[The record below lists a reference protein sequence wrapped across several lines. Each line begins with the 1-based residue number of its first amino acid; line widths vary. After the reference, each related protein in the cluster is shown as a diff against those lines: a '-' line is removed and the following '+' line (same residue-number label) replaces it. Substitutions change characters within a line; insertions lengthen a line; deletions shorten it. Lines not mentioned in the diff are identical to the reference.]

1 MDKNKVKTIRISVL
15 VAVFL
20 VAILVGKFVDYNFY
34 FALAM
39 YGVIYIASAYDILY
53 KAGRNISRGKIFD
66 ENFLM
71 TVASLGAFILG
82 IVEHSGD
89 FAESVAVILFYQVGE
104 LFQDYAVGKSRKS
117 ISSLMDIRPDTARVL
132 RNGVQTEVYPEEVT
146 VGESVFVIAGEKI
159 PLDGTV
165 VNGHG
170 NLNTCALTGESAPV
184 FVKEGDAVMSG
195 TIAMD
200 GNLEIKV
207 EKEFYDSTVSKIL
220 DMVENASG
228 KKAKTENFISTF
240 AKYYTPFVVFSALA
254 LAIIPSLIFGLAN
267 GDWQWAIWIKRAL
280 TFLVVSCPCALV
292 ISIPLGFFGGIGGA
306 SSKGILIKG
315 ANYIEQLNKVNGIFF
330 DKTGTLTTGEFSV
343 SGVYPED
350 KREEVLKYAAICEA
364 HSSHPIA
371 VGIVK
376 AYKGEIP
383 SGYQIEEIAGKGV
396 KATKRNEGI
405 LVRNVD
411 SAHPI
416 AEGTD
421 KAYKG
426 EIPSDYQIEEI
437 AGKDVKAT
445 KDNEEILVG
454 NVDLLRDANI
464 DFETGNND
472 KTAVYIAINGVY
484 LGVIEV
490 ADTVKADAK
499 PTIDELKKHG
509 VKVAMLTGDNER
521 AAKRVAD
528 ELGIDEYYAKLLP
541 QDKLKIVDE
550 KIANKKPNDVY
561 AFVGDGIND
570 APVLMRADVGVSM
583 GGVGSDSAIE
593 ASDVVLMRDNISD
606 IVKAKKIARKT
617 MSIVIENIVFA
628 LGVKAA
634 VLILS
639 AVGIASM
646 WLAVFA
652 DVGVAVLAILNSMR
666 ALRNK

>member
-396 KATKRNEGI
+396 KATKG
-405 LVRNVD
+405 
-411 SAHPI
+411 
-416 AEGTD
+416 G
-421 KAYKG
+421 
-426 EIPSDYQIEEI
+426 
-437 AGKDVKAT
+437 
-445 KDNEEILVG
+445 EEILVG
-454 NVDLLRDANI
+454 NADLLRGANV
-464 DFETGNND
+464 DFETGNNN
-472 KTAVYIAINGVY
+472 KTSVYIAINGVY

-499 PTIDELKKHG
+499 STIDELKKHG

-593 ASDVVLMRDNISD
+593 ASDVVLMHDNISD

-639 AVGIASM
+639 AVGIANM

>member
-159 PLDGTV
+159 PLDGMV

-376 AYKGEIP
+376 AYKGEIS

-396 KATKRNEGI
+396 KATKDG
-405 LVRNVD
+405 
-411 SAHPI
+411 
-416 AEGTD
+416 
-421 KAYKG
+421 
-426 EIPSDYQIEEI
+426 
-437 AGKDVKAT
+437 
-445 KDNEEILVG
+445 EEILVG
-454 NVDLLRDANI
+454 NADLLRGANV
-464 DFETGNND
+464 DFKTGNND
-472 KTAVYIAINGVY
+472 KTSVYIAINGVY

-521 AAKRVAD
+521 AAKRVAT

-593 ASDVVLMRDNISD
+593 ASDVVLMHDNISD

-639 AVGIASM
+639 AVGIANM

>member
-254 LAIIPSLIFGLAN
+254 LAIIPSLIFGLSN

-396 KATKRNEGI
+396 KATKG
-405 LVRNVD
+405 
-411 SAHPI
+411 
-416 AEGTD
+416 G
-421 KAYKG
+421 
-426 EIPSDYQIEEI
+426 
-437 AGKDVKAT
+437 
-445 KDNEEILVG
+445 EEILVG
-454 NVDLLRDANI
+454 NADLLRGANI

-472 KTAVYIAINGVY
+472 KTSVYIAINGVY

-550 KIANKKPNDVY
+550 KIANKKSNDVY

-593 ASDVVLMRDNISD
+593 ASDVVLMHDNISD

-639 AVGIASM
+639 AIGIASM

>member
-1 MDKNKVKTIRISVL
+1 MWGYKSIIMDKNKVKTIRISVL
-15 VAVFL
+15 VAIFL

-396 KATKRNEGI
+396 KATKG
-405 LVRNVD
+405 
-411 SAHPI
+411 
-416 AEGTD
+416 G
-421 KAYKG
+421 
-426 EIPSDYQIEEI
+426 
-437 AGKDVKAT
+437 
-445 KDNEEILVG
+445 EEILVG
-454 NVDLLRDANI
+454 NADLLRDANV

-472 KTAVYIAINGVY
+472 KTSVYIAINGVY

-593 ASDVVLMRDNISD
+593 ASDVVLMHDNISD

>member
-15 VAVFL
+15 VAIFL

-132 RNGVQTEVYPEEVT
+132 RDGVQTEVYPEEVT

-195 TIAMD
+195 TIALD

-254 LAIIPSLIFGLAN
+254 LAIIPSLILGLSN

-396 KATKRNEGI
+396 KATKG
-405 LVRNVD
+405 
-411 SAHPI
+411 
-416 AEGTD
+416 G
-421 KAYKG
+421 
-426 EIPSDYQIEEI
+426 
-437 AGKDVKAT
+437 
-445 KDNEEILVG
+445 EEILVG
-454 NVDLLRDANI
+454 NADLLRGANV

-472 KTAVYIAINGVY
+472 KTSVYIAINGVY

-521 AAKRVAD
+521 AAKRVAT

-593 ASDVVLMRDNISD
+593 ASDVVLMHDNISD

-639 AVGIASM
+639 AVGIANM

>member
-396 KATKRNEGI
+396 KATKDG
-405 LVRNVD
+405 
-411 SAHPI
+411 
-416 AEGTD
+416 
-421 KAYKG
+421 
-426 EIPSDYQIEEI
+426 
-437 AGKDVKAT
+437 
-445 KDNEEILVG
+445 EEILVG
-454 NVDLLRDANI
+454 NADLLRGANV

-472 KTAVYIAINGVY
+472 KTSVYIAINGVY

-593 ASDVVLMRDNISD
+593 ASDVVLMHDNISD

-617 MSIVIENIVFA
+617 RSIVIENIVFA

-639 AVGIASM
+639 AVGIANM

>member
-39 YGVIYIASAYDILY
+39 YGIIYIASAYDILY

-396 KATKRNEGI
+396 KATKDG
-405 LVRNVD
+405 
-411 SAHPI
+411 
-416 AEGTD
+416 
-421 KAYKG
+421 
-426 EIPSDYQIEEI
+426 
-437 AGKDVKAT
+437 
-445 KDNEEILVG
+445 EEILVG
-454 NVDLLRDANI
+454 NADLLRGANV
-464 DFETGNND
+464 DFKTGNND
-472 KTAVYIAINGVY
+472 KTSVYIAINGVY

-593 ASDVVLMRDNISD
+593 ASDVVLMHDNISD

-639 AVGIASM
+639 AVGIANM

>member
-1 MDKNKVKTIRISVL
+1 MSKLKIKVIRISVC
-15 VAVFL
+15 VASFIAVFVIDKVL
-20 VAILVGKFVDYNFY
+20 KYNFY
-34 FALAM
+34 LALGL
-39 YGVIYIASAYDILY
+39 YGAIYIASAYDVLY
-53 KAGRNISRGKIFD
+53 KAVRNIAHGKVFD

-71 TVASLGAFILG
+71 TIASLGAFILG

-89 FAESVAVILFYQVGE
+89 FAEAVAVILFYQVGE

-132 RNGVQTEVYPEEVT
+132 REGEKTEVYPEEVKI
-146 VGESVFVIAGEKI
+146 GESVFVQAGEKI

-165 VNGHG
+165 VSGHG

-184 FVKEGDAVMSG
+184 FVKEGDAVLSG
-195 TIAMD
+195 TIALD
-200 GNLEIKV
+200 GNLEIKA

-228 KKAKTENFISTF
+228 KKAKTENFISVF
-240 AKYYTPFVVFSALA
+240 AKYYTPFVVFAALA
-254 LAIIPSLIFGLAN
+254 LAFIPTIISGATGNGWTWGL
-267 GDWQWAIWIKRAL
+267 WIKRAL

-343 SGVYPED
+343 AGVYPEN
-350 KREEVLKYAAICEA
+350 KREEILKYATVCES
-364 HSSHPIA
+364 HSNHPIA

-376 AYKGEIP
+376 AYSGEVP
-383 SGYQIEEIAGKGV
+383 EGYEIEEVAGKGI
-396 KATKRNEGI
+396 KAE
-405 LVRNVD
+405 
-411 SAHPI
+411 
-416 AEGTD
+416 
-421 KAYKG
+421 KAG
-426 EIPSDYQIEEI
+426 EKII
-437 AGKDVKAT
+437 
-445 KDNEEILVG
+445 VG
-454 NVDLLRDANI
+454 NAELLKSENVAFDVANT
-464 DFETGNND
+464 DGT
-472 KTAVYIAINGVY
+472 TVYVAVNGEFVGY
-484 LGVIEV
+484 IEV
-490 ADTVKADAK
+490 VDTVKTDAK
-499 PTIDELKKHG
+499 QAIDDLKKQG

-521 AAKRVAD
+521 SAKRVAE
-528 ELGIDEYYAKLLP
+528 ELGIDEYYSKLLP
-541 QDKLKIVDE
+541 QDKLKIVEE
-550 KIANKKPNDVY
+550 KIEAKQRGDVY

-593 ASDVVLMRDNISD
+593 ASDVVLMHDNLSD
-606 IVKAKKIARKT
+606 IVKAKRIARKT
-617 MSIVIENIVFA
+617 MRIVIENIVFA
-628 LGVKAA
+628 LGVKAI

-639 AVGIASM
+639 ALGITGM

-652 DVGVAVLAILNSMR
+652 DVGVAMLAIFNSMR

>member
-53 KAGRNISRGKIFD
+53 KACRNISRGKIFD

-396 KATKRNEGI
+396 KATKG
-405 LVRNVD
+405 
-411 SAHPI
+411 
-416 AEGTD
+416 G
-421 KAYKG
+421 
-426 EIPSDYQIEEI
+426 
-437 AGKDVKAT
+437 
-445 KDNEEILVG
+445 EEILVG
-454 NVDLLRDANI
+454 NADLLRGANV

-472 KTAVYIAINGVY
+472 KTSVYIAINGVY

-550 KIANKKPNDVY
+550 KIANKKSNDVY

-593 ASDVVLMRDNISD
+593 ASDVVLMHDNISD

-617 MSIVIENIVFA
+617 MGIVIENIVFA

-639 AVGIASM
+639 AVGIANM

>member
-350 KREEVLKYAAICEA
+350 KREEILKYAAICEA

-396 KATKRNEGI
+396 KATKG
-405 LVRNVD
+405 
-411 SAHPI
+411 
-416 AEGTD
+416 G
-421 KAYKG
+421 
-426 EIPSDYQIEEI
+426 
-437 AGKDVKAT
+437 
-445 KDNEEILVG
+445 EEILVG
-454 NVDLLRDANI
+454 NADLLRGANV
-464 DFETGNND
+464 DFKTGNND
-472 KTAVYIAINGVY
+472 KTSVYIAINGVY

-490 ADTVKADAK
+490 ADIVKADAK

-593 ASDVVLMRDNISD
+593 ASDVVLMHDNISD

-639 AVGIASM
+639 AVGIANM

-666 ALRNK
+666 ALKNK

>member
-254 LAIIPSLIFGLAN
+254 LAIIPSLIFGLSN

-396 KATKRNEGI
+396 KATKG
-405 LVRNVD
+405 
-411 SAHPI
+411 
-416 AEGTD
+416 G
-421 KAYKG
+421 
-426 EIPSDYQIEEI
+426 
-437 AGKDVKAT
+437 
-445 KDNEEILVG
+445 EEILVG
-454 NVDLLRDANI
+454 NADLLNGANV

-472 KTAVYIAINGVY
+472 KTSVYIAINGVY

-593 ASDVVLMRDNISD
+593 ASDVVLMHDNISD

-639 AVGIASM
+639 AVGIANM

>member
-1 MDKNKVKTIRISVL
+1 M
-15 VAVFL
+15 
-20 VAILVGKFVDYNFY
+20 AI
-34 FALAM
+34 
-39 YGVIYIASAYDILY
+39 
-53 KAGRNISRGKIFD
+53 
-66 ENFLM
+66 
-71 TVASLGAFILG
+71 
-82 IVEHSGD
+82 
-89 FAESVAVILFYQVGE
+89 
-104 LFQDYAVGKSRKS
+104 GKSRKS

-132 RNGVQTEVYPEEVT
+132 RDGVQTEVYPEEVT

-195 TIAMD
+195 TIALD

-254 LAIIPSLIFGLAN
+254 LAIIPSLILGLSN

-396 KATKRNEGI
+396 KATKDG
-405 LVRNVD
+405 
-411 SAHPI
+411 
-416 AEGTD
+416 
-421 KAYKG
+421 
-426 EIPSDYQIEEI
+426 
-437 AGKDVKAT
+437 
-445 KDNEEILVG
+445 EEILVG
-454 NVDLLRDANI
+454 NADLLRGANV

-472 KTAVYIAINGVY
+472 KTSVYIAINGVY

-521 AAKRVAD
+521 AAKRVAT

-593 ASDVVLMRDNISD
+593 ASDVVLMHDNISD

>member
-396 KATKRNEGI
+396 KATKDG
-405 LVRNVD
+405 
-411 SAHPI
+411 
-416 AEGTD
+416 
-421 KAYKG
+421 
-426 EIPSDYQIEEI
+426 
-437 AGKDVKAT
+437 
-445 KDNEEILVG
+445 EEILVG
-454 NVDLLRDANI
+454 NADLLRGANV

-472 KTAVYIAINGVY
+472 KTSVYIAINGVY

-490 ADTVKADAK
+490 TDTVKADAK

-593 ASDVVLMRDNISD
+593 ASDVVLMHDNISD

-639 AVGIASM
+639 AVGIANM

>member
-53 KAGRNISRGKIFD
+53 KAGRNISRGKVFD

-71 TVASLGAFILG
+71 TVASLGAFVLG

-104 LFQDYAVGKSRKS
+104 LFQNYAVGKSRKS

-195 TIAMD
+195 TIALD

-396 KATKRNEGI
+396 KATKG
-405 LVRNVD
+405 
-411 SAHPI
+411 
-416 AEGTD
+416 G
-421 KAYKG
+421 
-426 EIPSDYQIEEI
+426 
-437 AGKDVKAT
+437 
-445 KDNEEILVG
+445 EEILVG
-454 NVDLLRDANI
+454 NADLLRGANV

-550 KIANKKPNDVY
+550 KTANKKPNDVY

-593 ASDVVLMRDNISD
+593 ASDVVLMHDNISD

-639 AVGIASM
+639 AVGIANM

>member
-15 VAVFL
+15 VAIFL

-254 LAIIPSLIFGLAN
+254 LAIIPSLIFGLSN

-396 KATKRNEGI
+396 KATKDG
-405 LVRNVD
+405 
-411 SAHPI
+411 
-416 AEGTD
+416 
-421 KAYKG
+421 
-426 EIPSDYQIEEI
+426 
-437 AGKDVKAT
+437 
-445 KDNEEILVG
+445 EEILVG
-454 NVDLLRDANI
+454 NADLLRGANV
-464 DFETGNND
+464 DFKTGNND
-472 KTAVYIAINGVY
+472 KTSVYIAINGVY

-593 ASDVVLMRDNISD
+593 ASDVVLMHDNISD

-639 AVGIASM
+639 AVGIANM

>member
-82 IVEHSGD
+82 IVKHSGD

-146 VGESVFVIAGEKI
+146 LGESVFVIAGEKI

-350 KREEVLKYAAICEA
+350 KREEVLKCAAICEA

-396 KATKRNEGI
+396 KATKG
-405 LVRNVD
+405 
-411 SAHPI
+411 
-416 AEGTD
+416 G
-421 KAYKG
+421 
-426 EIPSDYQIEEI
+426 
-437 AGKDVKAT
+437 
-445 KDNEEILVG
+445 EEILVG
-454 NVDLLRDANI
+454 NADLLRGANV

-472 KTAVYIAINGVY
+472 KTSVYIAINGVY

-490 ADTVKADAK
+490 TDTVKADAK

-521 AAKRVAD
+521 AAKRVAT

-593 ASDVVLMRDNISD
+593 ASDVVLMHDNISD

-639 AVGIASM
+639 AVGIANM

>member
-53 KAGRNISRGKIFD
+53 KAGRNISRGKVFD

-254 LAIIPSLIFGLAN
+254 LAIIPSLIFGLSN

-396 KATKRNEGI
+396 KATKG
-405 LVRNVD
+405 
-411 SAHPI
+411 
-416 AEGTD
+416 G
-421 KAYKG
+421 
-426 EIPSDYQIEEI
+426 
-437 AGKDVKAT
+437 
-445 KDNEEILVG
+445 EEILVG
-454 NVDLLRDANI
+454 NADLLRGANV

-472 KTAVYIAINGVY
+472 KTSVYIAINGVY

-593 ASDVVLMRDNISD
+593 ASDVVLMHDNISD

-639 AVGIASM
+639 AVGIANM

-666 ALRNK
+666 ALKN

>member
-195 TIAMD
+195 TIALD

-396 KATKRNEGI
+396 KATKDG
-405 LVRNVD
+405 
-411 SAHPI
+411 
-416 AEGTD
+416 
-421 KAYKG
+421 
-426 EIPSDYQIEEI
+426 
-437 AGKDVKAT
+437 
-445 KDNEEILVG
+445 EEILVG
-454 NVDLLRDANI
+454 NADLLRGANV

-472 KTAVYIAINGVY
+472 KTSVYIAINGVY

-593 ASDVVLMRDNISD
+593 ASDVVLMHDNISD

-639 AVGIASM
+639 AVGIANM

>member
-53 KAGRNISRGKIFD
+53 KAGRNISRGKVFD

-71 TVASLGAFILG
+71 TVASLGAFVLG

-104 LFQDYAVGKSRKS
+104 LFQNYAVGKSRKS

-195 TIAMD
+195 TIALD

-254 LAIIPSLIFGLAN
+254 LAIIPSLIFGLSN

-396 KATKRNEGI
+396 KATKG
-405 LVRNVD
+405 
-411 SAHPI
+411 
-416 AEGTD
+416 G
-421 KAYKG
+421 
-426 EIPSDYQIEEI
+426 
-437 AGKDVKAT
+437 
-445 KDNEEILVG
+445 EEILVG
-454 NVDLLRDANI
+454 NADLLRGANV

-472 KTAVYIAINGVY
+472 KTSVYIAINGVY

-639 AVGIASM
+639 AVGIANM

>member
-146 VGESVFVIAGEKI
+146 LGESVFVIAGEKI

-396 KATKRNEGI
+396 KATKG
-405 LVRNVD
+405 
-411 SAHPI
+411 
-416 AEGTD
+416 G
-421 KAYKG
+421 
-426 EIPSDYQIEEI
+426 
-437 AGKDVKAT
+437 
-445 KDNEEILVG
+445 EEILVG
-454 NVDLLRDANI
+454 NADLLMGANV

-472 KTAVYIAINGVY
+472 KTSVYIAINGVY

-521 AAKRVAD
+521 AAKRVAT

-593 ASDVVLMRDNISD
+593 ASDVVLMHDNISD

-639 AVGIASM
+639 AVGIANM

>member
-20 VAILVGKFVDYNFY
+20 VATIVGKFVDYNFY
-34 FALAM
+34 LALAM

-184 FVKEGDAVMSG
+184 FVREGDAVMSG

-240 AKYYTPFVVFSALA
+240 ARYYTPFVVFSALA

-376 AYKGEIP
+376 AYKGEIQ

-396 KATKRNEGI
+396 KATKG
-405 LVRNVD
+405 
-411 SAHPI
+411 
-416 AEGTD
+416 G
-421 KAYKG
+421 
-426 EIPSDYQIEEI
+426 
-437 AGKDVKAT
+437 
-445 KDNEEILVG
+445 EEILVG
-454 NVDLLRDANI
+454 NADLLRGANV

-472 KTAVYIAINGVY
+472 KTSVYIAINGVY

-521 AAKRVAD
+521 AAKKVAT

-593 ASDVVLMRDNISD
+593 ASDVVLMHDNISD

-639 AVGIASM
+639 AVGIANM

-666 ALRNK
+666 ALKNK

>member
-396 KATKRNEGI
+396 KATKG
-405 LVRNVD
+405 
-411 SAHPI
+411 
-416 AEGTD
+416 G
-421 KAYKG
+421 
-426 EIPSDYQIEEI
+426 
-437 AGKDVKAT
+437 
-445 KDNEEILVG
+445 EEILVG
-454 NVDLLRDANI
+454 NADLLRGANV

-472 KTAVYIAINGVY
+472 KTSVYIAINGVY

-550 KIANKKPNDVY
+550 KIAHKKPNDVY

-593 ASDVVLMRDNISD
+593 ASDVVLMHDNISD

>member
-1 MDKNKVKTIRISVL
+1 MWGYKSIIMDKNKVKTIRISVL
-15 VAVFL
+15 VAIFL

-132 RNGVQTEVYPEEVT
+132 RNGLQTEVYPEEVT

-195 TIAMD
+195 TIALD

-396 KATKRNEGI
+396 KATKDG
-405 LVRNVD
+405 
-411 SAHPI
+411 
-416 AEGTD
+416 
-421 KAYKG
+421 
-426 EIPSDYQIEEI
+426 
-437 AGKDVKAT
+437 
-445 KDNEEILVG
+445 EEILVG
-454 NVDLLRDANI
+454 NADLLRGANV
-464 DFETGNND
+464 DFKTGNND
-472 KTAVYIAINGVY
+472 KTSVYIAINGVY

-521 AAKRVAD
+521 AAKRVAT

-593 ASDVVLMRDNISD
+593 ASDVVLMHDNISD

-639 AVGIASM
+639 AVGIANM

>member
-15 VAVFL
+15 VAIFL

-165 VNGHG
+165 LNGHG

-254 LAIIPSLIFGLAN
+254 LAIIPSLIFGLSN

-376 AYKGEIP
+376 AYKNEIP

-396 KATKRNEGI
+396 KATKG
-405 LVRNVD
+405 
-411 SAHPI
+411 
-416 AEGTD
+416 G
-421 KAYKG
+421 
-426 EIPSDYQIEEI
+426 
-437 AGKDVKAT
+437 
-445 KDNEEILVG
+445 EEILVG
-454 NVDLLRDANI
+454 NADLLRGANV
-464 DFETGNND
+464 DFKTGNND

-490 ADTVKADAK
+490 TDTVKADAK

-593 ASDVVLMRDNISD
+593 ASDVVLMHDNISD

-639 AVGIASM
+639 AVGIANM

>member
-104 LFQDYAVGKSRKS
+104 LFQDYAVGRSRKS

-254 LAIIPSLIFGLAN
+254 LAIIPSLIFGLSN

-396 KATKRNEGI
+396 KATKG
-405 LVRNVD
+405 
-411 SAHPI
+411 
-416 AEGTD
+416 G
-421 KAYKG
+421 
-426 EIPSDYQIEEI
+426 
-437 AGKDVKAT
+437 
-445 KDNEEILVG
+445 EEILVG
-454 NVDLLRDANI
+454 NADLLRGANV

-472 KTAVYIAINGVY
+472 KTSVYIAINGVY

-593 ASDVVLMRDNISD
+593 ASDVVLMHDNISD

-639 AVGIASM
+639 AVGIANM

-666 ALRNK
+666 ALKN

>member
-254 LAIIPSLIFGLAN
+254 LAIIPSLVFGLAN

-396 KATKRNEGI
+396 KATKG
-405 LVRNVD
+405 
-411 SAHPI
+411 
-416 AEGTD
+416 G
-421 KAYKG
+421 
-426 EIPSDYQIEEI
+426 
-437 AGKDVKAT
+437 
-445 KDNEEILVG
+445 EEILVG
-454 NVDLLRDANI
+454 NADLLRGANV
-464 DFETGNND
+464 DFKTGNND

-521 AAKRVAD
+521 AAKRVAT

-593 ASDVVLMRDNISD
+593 ASDVVLMHDNISD

-639 AVGIASM
+639 AVGIANM

-666 ALRNK
+666 ALKN